1 MPTDYWFYHLEAS
14 TLEGVLPGLLEKTL
28 QKGWRALVKL
38 PAAKLE
44 QMDKLLWTFRD
55 DSFLPHGREDEPQS
69 DLQPILLTATLD
81 SAAGF
86 DAVFLIDGA
95 EMRELA
101 DASRAMVMING
112 RSQDDIARERE
123 RWKRLK
129 SEGASLAY
137 YQQDDR
143 GRWTKKA

>member
-38 PAAKLE
+38 PAAELE

-95 EMRELA
+95 EMTDMA

-112 RSQDDIARERE
+112 RSQDDIARERG

-143 GRWTKKA
+143 GRWAKKA